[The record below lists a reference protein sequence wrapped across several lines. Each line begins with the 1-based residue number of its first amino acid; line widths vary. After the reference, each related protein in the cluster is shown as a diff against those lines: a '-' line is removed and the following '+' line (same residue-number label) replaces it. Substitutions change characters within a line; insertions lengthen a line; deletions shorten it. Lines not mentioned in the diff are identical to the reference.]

1 VEKSRMLVRTRKLPW
16 LKLAEEAV
24 LQAEESS
31 AVTVRIYEHLL
42 D

>member
-1 VEKSRMLVRTRKLPW
+1 MLVKTRQLPW
-16 LKLAEEAV
+16 LKLAESAV

-31 AVTVRIYEHLL
+31 AMTIRIYEHLL